1 MLIDFTQEE
10 LKCIASSISHRINRM
25 NQKLRWER
33 RRLEDIDS
41 GKCPDYYGGGC
52 KFLIQRY
59 IELKETAIP
68 ILQTLYEKINSM
80 IEQDSK

>member
-10 LKCIASSISHRINRM
+10 LKCIASSISHRINRINRM

-41 GKCPDYYGGGC
+41 GKCPDYYGGGIS
-52 KFLIQRY
+52 F
-59 IELKETAIP
+59 
-68 ILQTLYEKINSM
+68 
-80 IEQDSK
+80 